1 MNLTQQYYKD
11 MEEIFNELYQDSDF
25 EYTKD
30 DLDFMEKEFNEKGPK
45 KNNKNNKNKV
55 KGFKGDDYFEK

>member
-11 MEEIFNELYQDSDF
+11 MEEIFYELYQDSDF

-30 DLDFMEKEFNEKGPK
+30 DLDFMEKEFNEKEQE
-45 KNNKNNKNKV
+45 KNNKNKV
-55 KGFKGDDYFEK
+55 KRYIGDDYFEK

>member
-11 MEEIFNELYQDSDF
+11 MEEIFNELNQDSDF

-30 DLDFMEKEFNEKGPK
+30 DLDFMEKEFNEKEQE
-45 KNNKNNKNKV
+45 KNNKNKV
-55 KGFKGDDYFEK
+55 KRYIGDDYFEK

>member
-11 MEEIFNELYQDSDF
+11 MEEIFNELNQDSDF

-30 DLDFMEKEFNEKGPK
+30 DLDFMEKEFNEKEPK

-55 KGFKGDDYFEK
+55 KRYIGDDYFEK

>member
-11 MEEIFNELYQDSDF
+11 MEEIFNELNQNSDF
-25 EYTKD
+25 EYTKE
-30 DLDFMEKEFNEKGPK
+30 DLDFMEKEFSEKEQK
-45 KNNKNNKNKV
+45 KNNKNKV

>member
-30 DLDFMEKEFNEKGPK
+30 DLDFMEKEFNEKEQK
-45 KNNKNNKNKV
+45 ENNKNKV
-55 KGFKGDDYFEK
+55 KRYIGDDYFEK

>member
-11 MEEIFNELYQDSDF
+11 MEEIFNELNQDSDF

-30 DLDFMEKEFNEKGPK
+30 DLDFMEKEFNEKEQK
-45 KNNKNNKNKV
+45 KNNKNKV
-55 KGFKGDDYFEK
+55 KRYIGDDYFEK

>member
-30 DLDFMEKEFNEKGPK
+30 DLDFMEKEFNEKEQK
-45 KNNKNNKNKV
+45 KNNKNKV
-55 KGFKGDDYFEK
+55 KRYIGDDYFEK

>member
-30 DLDFMEKEFNEKGPK
+30 DLDFMEKEFSEKEQE
-45 KNNKNNKNKV
+45 KNNKNKV
-55 KGFKGDDYFEK
+55 KRYIGDDYFEK

>member
-11 MEEIFNELYQDSDF
+11 MEEIFNELNQDSDF

-30 DLDFMEKEFNEKGPK
+30 DLDFMEKEFNVKEQK
-45 KNNKNNKNKV
+45 KNNKNKV
-55 KGFKGDDYFEK
+55 KRYIGDDYFEK

>member
-11 MEEIFNELYQDSDF
+11 MEEIFNELNQDSDF

-30 DLDFMEKEFNEKGPK
+30 DLDFMEKEFSEKEQK
-45 KNNKNNKNKV
+45 KNNKNKV
-55 KGFKGDDYFEK
+55 KGDDYFEK

>member
-30 DLDFMEKEFNEKGPK
+30 DLDFMEKEFNEKEQ
-45 KNNKNNKNKV
+45 NKNNKNKV
-55 KGFKGDDYFEK
+55 KRYIGDDYFEK